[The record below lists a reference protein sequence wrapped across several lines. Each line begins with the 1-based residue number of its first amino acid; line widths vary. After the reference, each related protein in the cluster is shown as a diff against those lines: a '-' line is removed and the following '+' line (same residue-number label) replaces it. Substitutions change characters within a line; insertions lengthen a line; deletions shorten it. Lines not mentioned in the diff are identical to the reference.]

1 MSIEKRLI
9 ALLSSRA
16 LKFSNMSIY
25 IYSLM
30 HKSGTKYLQSFVAFK
45 RDQIGGTHLVL
56 SKHEISMFHIKI
68 SEMRVSSIGR
78 KGQLFQLPWNNQ
90 NFRHL

>member
-16 LKFSNMSIY
+16 LEFCNIFIHIHSMI
-25 IYSLM
+25 

-45 RDQIGGTHLVL
+45 RDEIGGTHLVL
-56 SKHEISMFHIKI
+56 SKHEI
-68 SEMRVSSIGR
+68 
-78 KGQLFQLPWNNQ
+78 
-90 NFRHL
+90 

>member
-16 LKFSNMSIY
+16 LEFKNIFIHIHSEI
-25 IYSLM
+25 

-45 RDQIGGTHLVL
+45 RDEIGGTHVL
-56 SKHEISMFHIKI
+56 S
-68 SEMRVSSIGR
+68 
-78 KGQLFQLPWNNQ
+78 
-90 NFRHL
+90 

>member
-16 LKFSNMSIY
+16 LEVSNIFIHIHSV
-25 IYSLM
+25 M

-45 RDQIGGTHLVL
+45 RDEIGGTHSVL
-56 SKHEISMFHIKI
+56 SKHEI
-68 SEMRVSSIGR
+68 
-78 KGQLFQLPWNNQ
+78 
-90 NFRHL
+90 